1 MRELIIG
8 GRTITVSHIETE
20 ATEYGDIQ
28 RYRIDVTGSDA
39 VTHLSSLRSSPNVDA
54 RVMASVIDTELL
66 LGYEGSAES
75 GLLRDSG
82 IGAWRDQNRPLLEQ
96 ALDRLRDE
104 MKDLPPEPVSDVER
118 LLLRAFDMDG
128 DDEVRSA

>member
-20 ATEYGDIQ
+20 ATEFGDIQ

-82 IGAWRDQNRPLLEQ
+82 IRAWRDQNRPLLEQ

-118 LLLRAFDMDG
+118 LLLRAFDLTG
-128 DDEVRSA
+128 ADDVRGA

>member
-8 GRTITVSHIETE
+8 GRSITVSHVETE
-20 ATEYGDIQ
+20 TTEYGDIQ
-28 RYRIDVTGSDA
+28 RYRIDVSGSDA

-75 GLLRDSG
+75 GLLRDPG
-82 IGAWRDQNRPLLEQ
+82 IRAWRDQHRPLIEQ

-104 MKDLPPEPVSDVER
+104 MKDLSPKPVSDVER
-118 LLLRAFDMDG
+118 LLLRTFDIDG
-128 DDEVRSA
+128 DDEVHGA

>member
-1 MRELIIG
+1 MREIIIG

-54 RVMASVIDTELL
+54 RVIASVIDTELL

-82 IGAWRDQNRPLLEQ
+82 IRAWRDQNRPLLEQ

>member
-39 VTHLSSLRSSPNVDA
+39 VAHLSSLRSSPNVDA

-82 IGAWRDQNRPLLEQ
+82 TRAWRDQSRPLIEQ

-104 MKDLPPEPVSDVER
+104 MKGLPPEPVSDVER
-118 LLLRAFDMDG
+118 LLLRAFDPNG
-128 DDEVRSA
+128 DDEVRGA

>member
-1 MRELIIG
+1 MREIIIG
-8 GRTITVSHIETE
+8 GRVITVSHVETE

-28 RYRIDVTGSDA
+28 RYRIDVSGSDA
-39 VTHLSSLRSSPNVDA
+39 VIHLSSLRSSPNIDA

-66 LGYEGSAES
+66 LGYEGSAAS

-82 IGAWRDQNRPLLEQ
+82 IRTWRDQHRPLIEQ

-104 MKDLPPEPVSDVER
+104 MKDLPPEPVGDVER
-118 LLLRAFDMDG
+118 FLLRAFDMDG
-128 DDEVRSA
+128 GDEVRGA

>member
-1 MRELIIG
+1 MREIIIG
-8 GRTITVSHIETE
+8 RRTITVSHIETE

-54 RVMASVIDTELL
+54 RVIASVIDTELL

-82 IGAWRDQNRPLLEQ
+82 IRAWRDQSRPLIEQ

-104 MKDLPPEPVSDVER
+104 MKGLPPEPVSDVER
-118 LLLRAFDMDG
+118 LLLRAFDPN
-128 DDEVRSA
+128 DDEVRGA

>member
-8 GRTITVSHIETE
+8 GRSITVSHVETE
-20 ATEYGDIQ
+20 TTEYGDIQ
-28 RYRIDVTGSDA
+28 RYRIDVSGSDA

-66 LGYEGSAES
+66 LGYEGSRES

-82 IGAWRDQNRPLLEQ
+82 IRAWRDQHRPVIEQ

-104 MKDLPPEPVSDVER
+104 MKDLSPEPVSDVER
-118 LLLRAFDMDG
+118 FLLRAFDMNG
-128 DDEVRSA
+128 DDEVRGA

>member
-54 RVMASVIDTELL
+54 RVIASVIDTELL

-82 IGAWRDQNRPLLEQ
+82 IRAWRDQNRPLLEQ

>member
-1 MRELIIG
+1 MREIIIG
-8 GRTITVSHIETE
+8 GRSISVSHIETE
-20 ATEYGDIQ
+20 TTEYGEVQ

-39 VTHLSSLRSSPNVDA
+39 VSHLSILRSSPNVDA
-54 RVMASVIDTELL
+54 RVIASVIDTELL

-82 IGAWRDQNRPLLEQ
+82 IRAWRDQYRPLLEQ

-104 MKDLPPEPVSDVER
+104 MKGLPPEPVSDMER
-118 LLLRAFDMDG
+118 LLLRAFDMNG
-128 DDEVRSA
+128 DDEVRGA

>member
-1 MRELIIG
+1 MREIIIG

-54 RVMASVIDTELL
+54 RVIASVIDTELL
-66 LGYEGSAES
+66 LGCEGSAES

-82 IGAWRDQNRPLLEQ
+82 IRAWRDQDRPLLEQ

-128 DDEVRSA
+128 DDEVRGA

>member
-1 MRELIIG
+1 MREIIIG
-8 GRTITVSHIETE
+8 GRSITVSHVKTET
-20 ATEYGDIQ
+20 TEYGDIQ
-28 RYRIDVTGSDA
+28 RYRIDVSGSDA
-39 VTHLSSLRSSPNVDA
+39 VTHLSSLRSSPNIDA

-75 GLLRDSG
+75 GLLRDPG
-82 IGAWRDQNRPLLEQ
+82 IRAWRDQHRPLIEQ

-118 LLLRAFDMDG
+118 LLLRAFDINAN
-128 DDEVRSA
+128 DEVRGA

>member
-20 ATEYGDIQ
+20 ATECGDIQ

-75 GLLRDSG
+75 GLLRDPG
-82 IGAWRDQNRPLLEQ
+82 IRAWRDQHRPLIEL
-96 ALDRLRDE
+96 ALGRLRDE
-104 MKDLPPEPVSDVER
+104 VKDLPPEPVGDVGR
-118 LLLRAFDMDG
+118 LLLRAFDPNG
-128 DDEVRSA
+128 DDEVRGA

>member
-8 GRTITVSHIETE
+8 GRSITVSHVETE
-20 ATEYGDIQ
+20 TTEYGDIQ

-66 LGYEGSAES
+66 LGYEGSRES
-75 GLLRDSG
+75 GLLRDPG
-82 IGAWRDQNRPLLEQ
+82 IRAWRDQHRPLIEQ

-104 MKDLPPEPVSDVER
+104 MKDLSPKPVSDVER

>member
-8 GRTITVSHIETE
+8 GRSITVSHVETE
-20 ATEYGDIQ
+20 TTEYGDIQ
-28 RYRIDVTGSDA
+28 RYRIDVSGSDA

-66 LGYEGSAES
+66 LGYEGSRES
-75 GLLRDSG
+75 GLLRDPG
-82 IGAWRDQNRPLLEQ
+82 IRAWRDQHRPVIEQ

-104 MKDLPPEPVSDVER
+104 MKDLSPKPVSDVER
-118 LLLRAFDMDG
+118 LLLRTFDIDG
-128 DDEVRSA
+128 DDEVHGA

>member
-54 RVMASVIDTELL
+54 RVMASVINTELL
-66 LGYEGSAES
+66 LGNEGSAES

-82 IGAWRDQNRPLLEQ
+82 IRAWRDQNRPLLEL
-96 ALDRLRDE
+96 ALGRLRDE

-118 LLLRAFDMDG
+118 LLLRALDMNG
-128 DDEVRSA
+128 DDEVRGA

>member
-39 VTHLSSLRSSPNVDA
+39 VTHLSILRSSPNVDA

-66 LGYEGSAES
+66 LGYEGNAES
-75 GLLRDSG
+75 GLLHDSG
-82 IGAWRDQNRPLLEQ
+82 IRAWRDQHRPLLEQ

-118 LLLRAFDMDG
+118 LLLRAFDMSG
-128 DDEVRSA
+128 DDEVRGA

>member
-54 RVMASVIDTELL
+54 RVIASVIDTELL

-82 IGAWRDQNRPLLEQ
+82 IRAWRDQNRPLLEQ

-128 DDEVRSA
+128 DVDDA

>member
-1 MRELIIG
+1 MREIIIG
-8 GRTITVSHIETE
+8 GRVITVSHVETE

-28 RYRIDVTGSDA
+28 RYRIDVSGSDA

-54 RVMASVIDTELL
+54 GVMASVIDTELL
-66 LGYEGSAES
+66 LGYEGNAES
-75 GLLRDSG
+75 GLLHDSG
-82 IGAWRDQNRPLLEQ
+82 IRAWRDQHRPLLEQ

-118 LLLRAFDMDG
+118 LLLRAFDMSG
-128 DDEVRSA
+128 DDEVRGA